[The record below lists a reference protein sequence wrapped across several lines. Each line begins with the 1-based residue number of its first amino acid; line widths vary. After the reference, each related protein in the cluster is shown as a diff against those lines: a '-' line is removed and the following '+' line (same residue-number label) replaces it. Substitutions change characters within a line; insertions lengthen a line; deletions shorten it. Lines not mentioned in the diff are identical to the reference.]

1 MMRQLPPVYVTLV
14 LILLGLL
21 LLTLIILAIYYIW
34 QRLR

>member
-21 LLTLIILAIYYIW
+21 LITLILLAIYYIW

>member
-21 LLTLIILAIYYIW
+21 LLTLIILALYYIW